1 MIITM
6 ESHLDHAG
14 LTLGHLKHLL
24 KVLGDV
30 ELDAEKEP
38 VRIATISFPPHLGQL
53 PSGLWGPL
61 AGDESVP
68 ESEVVYARRA
78 GRDYDSRLVSR
89 GARMV
94 STATVVIVCDDAGRT
109 VLATVYGGPQAPQEP
124 GDPRCRNIGESREF
138 WSVHALSRQS

>member
-24 KVLGDV
+24 KEFGGV
-30 ELDAEKEP
+30 ELNAEKEP
-38 VRIATISFPPHLGQL
+38 ARIVTISFPAELGQL

-61 AGDESVP
+61 AGDEPVP
-68 ESEVVYARRA
+68 ETEVVYARRP
-78 GRDYDSRLVSR
+78 GREYDSRLVAR
-89 GARMV
+89 GERMV
-94 STATVVIVCDDAGRT
+94 STATVVIVHDANRT

-138 WSVHALSRQS
+138 CAVHALARPS